1 MRGAG
6 MGALVRAR
14 DGWLP
19 GEMVQSG
26 AKRDHNRS
34 LKMTVGSG
42 CSRPYELTPP
52 TAKSPEGMPQKCAA
66 GRDAVQIAERKEV
79 MSKSWIPL
87 PPFLQ
92 YSCDRLGADSA
103 GAGACFRA
111 EGRKDFRDRALES
124 EQSAREPGGG
134 KTEIARGGNLPQR
147 FDGL

>member
-42 CSRPYELTPP
+42 CSRPYGLTPP
-52 TAKSPEGMPQKCAA
+52 TAKSPEGTPQKCAA

-79 MSKSWIPL
+79 VSCSWISSQ
-87 PPFLQ
+87 PFHHHDCVCVGANGEGASLHLRA
-92 YSCDRLGADSA
+92 DRGNH
-103 GAGACFRA
+103 FRH
-111 EGRKDFRDRALES
+111 RAPES
-124 EQSAREPGGG
+124 G
-134 KTEIARGGNLPQR
+134 
-147 FDGL
+147 